1 MYAQT
6 YTCSMATKTIT
17 VREEAYERLQAM
29 KRDDDSFSDLLLRL
43 TNAEEDVM
51 AGFGALAGEDFADA
65 VGEARE
71 QLDED
76 FEDRTDELLGQ

>member
-1 MYAQT
+1 
-6 YTCSMATKTIT
+6 MATKTIT

-29 KRDDDSFSDLLLRL
+29 KRDDESFSDPLLRL

-51 AGFGALAGEDFADA
+51 AGFGALAGEGFADA

-76 FEDRTDELLGQ
+76 FEDRTDEPLGQ